1 MPHYVEHNIKAIMF
15 AFQNIHNEEDI
26 IMRTRQFSKS
36 LSVALPSEHLEQI
49 KKITDKQQISM
60 AEWVR
65 DAVSVALNN
74 IKREE
79 DQMNE

>member
-1 MPHYVEHNIKAIMF
+1 ML
-15 AFQNIHNEEDI
+15 AFHHVQNEEDI
-26 IMRTRQFSKS
+26 IMRTRQFSTS

-49 KKITDKQQISM
+49 KQITDEQQISM

-65 DAVSVALNN
+65 DAVAAALNN

-79 DQMNE
+79 DTM

>member
-1 MPHYVEHNIKAIMF
+1 ML
-15 AFQNIHNEEDI
+15 AFHHVQNEEDI
-26 IMRTRQFSKS
+26 IMRTRQFSTS

-49 KKITDKQQISM
+49 KQITDKQQISM

-65 DAVSVALNN
+65 DAVAAALNN

-79 DQMNE
+79 ETMK

>member
-1 MPHYVEHNIKAIMF
+1 MRKARFKKQLTIAIPPEHF
-15 AFQNIHNEEDI
+15 
-26 IMRTRQFSKS
+26 
-36 LSVALPSEHLEQI
+36 EQI
-49 KKITDKQQISM
+49 QQITDEQEISL

-65 DAVSVALNN
+65 EAVAAALDN